1 MRMQAV
7 KQKNN
12 TATRYVLAALV
23 LFLYYYIYRYVLQ
36 YNDDETSPTYSD
48 TPFLFQAAK

>member
-1 MRMQAV
+1 MELGVRDSPKRAEEAMRMQAV

-23 LFLYYYIYRYVLQ
+23 LFLYYYIYR
-36 YNDDETSPTYSD
+36 
-48 TPFLFQAAK
+48 